1 MNVISLEG
9 ILPLSIKA
17 KRIYFILNS
26 CMAFVL
32 ALALVPHTPHA
43 ARGSQHLYLH
53 LLVQRVLWID
63 GQKSKIKNC
72 QNNINSSLSF
82 KKLKVEL
89 NMQAERKTFD
99 PKKHLNVL

>member
-1 MNVISLEG
+1 
-9 ILPLSIKA
+9 
-17 KRIYFILNS
+17 
-26 CMAFVL
+26 MAFVL

-43 ARGSQHLYLH
+43 ARGFQHLYLH